1 MIIVLYLNF
10 FMQFKNKLIMKKT
23 KKEFLF
29 SEKTG
34 INLTFFGAIFIVVA
48 AIIFIGFESYIN
60 EEKTGQFG
68 DFIGGIIGSLFSLIG
83 VILFYVALMEQRKD
97 ININHENLKIQS
109 NALKQQVEEFK
120 AQKEELIETRKVY
133 EEQTNLFR
141 EQTDF
146 YKKQYFEL
154 KEQTIVTK
162 NQQFDRCFFS
172 YLDVFS
178 QLKNTLNKNENNNNY
193 FSTIYKKLKEV
204 NIEGKNLFD
213 SLKLIQKQYIL
224 IFQNEKDNLSH
235 YFKTLYRIIRLID
248 SSQIEIE
255 KKNQYFKFLRS
266 QLSDSELLLIYY
278 NCQSSMGV
286 KVRPYIVK
294 YELLKHLRVLDK
306 VEMDIELIQDFKFE
320 LEDFLSMLYFYI
332 FDGIKKYNSIE
343 TIEDVNMSKTIKL
356 ISFDVEMKLE
366 IVDKFSFYL
375 IFCIDNFNDISKMID
390 KSKLKDIVLRQLY
403 FVLFLNKFIIPN
415 ENEIEVSEI
424 QKSQSYEFHYEI
436 NKLDNL

>member
-1 MIIVLYLNF
+1 
-10 FMQFKNKLIMKKT
+10 MQFKNKLIMKKT

-109 NALKQQVEEFK
+109 NALKQQVDEFK

-146 YKKQYFEL
+146 YKKQYIEL

-178 QLKNTLNKNENNNNY
+178 QLKNTLNKNKNNNNY
-193 FSTIYKKLKEV
+193 FNVIYNNLKG
-204 NIEGKNLFD
+204 IDIKDKNLFD
-213 SLKLIQKQYIL
+213 SLKLIQEKYIL
-224 IFQNEKDNLSH
+224 VFQQEKDSLSH
-235 YFKTLYRIIRLID
+235 YFKTLYRIIRLIET
-248 SSQIEIE
+248 SQIEIE

-278 NCQSSMGV
+278 NCQSNMGV

-294 YELLKHLRVLDK
+294 YDMLKHLSVLDK
-306 VEMDIELIQDFKFE
+306 IEMDIEFFQNFKFE
-320 LEDFLSMLYFYI
+320 LEEFLSILYFYI
-332 FDGIKKYNSIE
+332 LDGIKKYISIE
-343 TIEDVNMSKTIKL
+343 TTEDINMSKTIKL
-356 ISFDVEMKLE
+356 INFDVEMKLE
-366 IVDKFSFYL
+366 IIDKFSFSL
-375 IFCIDNFNDISKMID
+375 IFSMDNYNDISEKID
-390 KSKLKDIVLRQLY
+390 KNKLKEIVLRQLY

-424 QKSQSYEFHYEI
+424 QKSQSYEFHYDI